1 MEVGKEMV
9 TGETRNA
16 KVSFPFSLIFK
27 VRGNTTIRELILKKH
42 NGKLFVAIVE
52 SDYPPDSIM
61 DKIAGAVLNFIV
73 RKHNEQKR

>member
-1 MEVGKEMV
+1 MVREEKNTEV
-9 TGETRNA
+9 N
-16 KVSFPFSLIFK
+16 FPFSLIFK
-27 VRGNTTIRELILKKH
+27 VRGNATIRELILKKD

-73 RKHNEQKR
+73 RKYNEQKR